1 MYIPSATKE
10 FISDLIA
17 SNKRE
22 FGRTLNEY
30 RNIKIEKNV
39 IEHAEGSAQ
48 VTIGNTK
55 VLAGVKITVGE
66 PMHDKPNEGNLI
78 TSAELLPMASSDYE
92 MGPPSPDAIEIARV
106 IDRGI
111 RAAGIIDTAAL
122 FIEEGKVW
130 DVFVDIY
137 VLNYDGNL
145 FDAGTI
151 AATVAL
157 LSARMPKLEG
167 EKVISEGIKD
177 KLKTNGIITSCTF
190 AKAAGKVF
198 IDPDANEETFMDA
211 RITMA
216 TDGKELRAM
225 QKGLRGSFT
234 LQELNNAVSM
244 AFEKYNDLKA
254 LMEKALGE

>member
-1 MYIPSATKE
+1 MYIQSATKE
-10 FISDLIA
+10 FIQELIA
-17 SNKRE
+17 NNKRE

-30 RNIKIEKNV
+30 RNIEIKKGV

-48 VTIGNTK
+48 VTFGNTK

-78 TSAELLPMASSDYE
+78 TGAELLPMASAEYE
-92 MGPPSPDAIEIARV
+92 MGPPSPEAIEVARV

-130 DVFVDIY
+130 DIFVDIY

-145 FDAGTI
+145 FDAGTM

-167 EKVISEGIKD
+167 DKVISEGVTD

-190 AKAAGKVF
+190 AKASGKIF
-198 IDPDANEETFMDA
+198 IDPDGNEEKFMDS
-211 RITMA
+211 RITIA
-216 TDGKELRAM
+216 NDGKEIRAM
-225 QKGLRGSFT
+225 QKGLAGGFT
-234 LQELNNAVSM
+234 LPELNEAVEIS
-244 AFEKYNDLKA
+244 FEKHNELKS
-254 LMEKALGE
+254 LMERALGE

>member
-1 MYIPSATKE
+1 MRIPSATKE

-17 SNKRE
+17 NNKRE
-22 FGRTLNEY
+22 FGRALDEY
-30 RNIKIEKNV
+30 REMEITKNV
-39 IEHAEGSAQ
+39 IPHAEGSAQ
-48 VTIGNTK
+48 VVLGNTK
-55 VLAGVKITVGE
+55 VLCGVKITVGE

-78 TSAELLPMASSDYE
+78 TSAELLPMASEDYE
-92 MGPPSPDAIEIARV
+92 TGPPSPEAVEIARV

-137 VLNYDGNL
+137 VINYDGNL

-190 AKAAGKVF
+190 AKVANKVF
-198 IDPDANEETFMDA
+198 IDPDGNEEMFMDA
-211 RITMA
+211 RVTIA
-216 TDGKELRAM
+216 NDGKEIRAM
-225 QKGLRGSFT
+225 QKGLRGGFT
-234 LQELNNAVSM
+234 LQELTAAVAMS
-244 AFEKYNDLKA
+244 FEKHNELKS
-254 LMEKALGE
+254 LMEKTLGE